1 MNRLA
6 FETDDELTD
15 AVARLRSL
23 GWRAQKLLVECVAT
37 QGITRTVVSRAAA
50 ALNDA
55 GFVFVR
61 DKDVEAAGTFFRD
74 HPEYQYYLDAVR
86 EQGRPLFAGEVAFL
100 FAHRF
105 NEENK

>member
-23 GWRAQKLLVECVAT
+23 GWRAQKLLAECVAT
-37 QGITRTVVSRAAA
+37 QGITRTAVSRAA
-50 ALNDA
+50 LVLDDA

-61 DKDVEAAGTFFRD
+61 DKGDMFESKFEIS
-74 HPEYQYYLDAVR
+74 PSL
-86 EQGRPLFAGEVAFL
+86 AGEEALEAFGQAEDGGGHL
-100 FAHRF
+100 
-105 NEENK
+105 N

>member
-23 GWRAQKLLVECVAT
+23 GWRAQKLLAECVAT
-37 QGITRTVVSRAAA
+37 QGITRTAVSRAA
-50 ALNDA
+50 LVLDDA

-61 DKDVEAAGTFFRD
+61 DKGDMFESKFEIS
-74 HPEYQYYLDAVR
+74 PSL
-86 EQGRPLFAGEVAFL
+86 AGEEALEAFDQAEDGGGHL
-100 FAHRF
+100 
-105 NEENK
+105 N